1 MTTENEK
8 KALAEYLEC
17 DINSLIKENWSQWGL
32 NVYKAS
38 KEEFAHEYAIGK
50 EEQVNIACYNNI
62 KDSLW
67 AFKIAMNVFIV
78 KGVFDK
84 LSENKESELNEIVID
99 NAPSASIT
107 NSNGIP
113 LFSSNNQRI

>member
-1 MTTENEK
+1 MNNSTKKFIISNTCYALSEVLK
-8 KALAEYLEC
+8 KASETQKDEVSKNTLF
-17 DINSLIKENWSQWGL
+17 GL
-32 NVYKAS
+32 S
-38 KEEFAHEYAIGK
+38 I
-50 EEQVNIACYNNI
+50 
-62 KDSLW
+62 